1 MALLGN
7 PFVGNVSKQ
16 MTTDELIQALRV
28 DIAGELEAIIVY
40 EAHIMATSDARAK
53 KVLQH
58 IADEEKQHVGELQQL
73 LCILCPNEGEQTD
86 KGRQAIIS
94 QQQQNFQGQMQ

>member
-7 PFVGNVSKQ
+7 PFVGNASKQ

-40 EAHIMATSDARAK
+40 EAHIMATDDERLRRFSVISRMRRNSMWENFSSSLLSCAPRKGSRLIRA
-53 KVLQH
+53 
-58 IADEEKQHVGELQQL
+58 
-73 LCILCPNEGEQTD
+73 
-86 KGRQAIIS
+86 GRP
-94 QQQQNFQGQMQ
+94 

>member
-1 MALLGN
+1 MALLGD

-16 MTTDELIQALRV
+16 MSTDELIQALRV

-40 EAHIMATSDARAK
+40 ESHIMATSDERAR

-58 IADEEKQHVGELQQL
+58 IADEEKQHIGELQQL
-73 LCILCPNEGEQTD
+73 LCILCPNEGVQTD
-86 KGRQAIIS
+86 KGRQAVIS
-94 QQQQNFQGQMQ
+94 QQQQNFQYQMQ